1 MAGKPKSG
9 SARATKKTRRPR
21 LRVALT
27 GANNPVIARLA
38 SRLDQDPNVESVVL
52 FDVIRPVGKLER
64 ARFVNVDLTLPEAPE
79 IVFDVLKEEKIT
91 TFVHGSFL
99 ANPARDPVWAHEL
112 ETIGSMHALDACA
125 AAKVKHVILKSTTM
139 VYGAHHDNPAFL
151 TEEHPLR
158 GNRGSR
164 WVRDKVE
171 ADLQFQRFGTEHP
184 STVVTVARLATV
196 LAPSVTHYVAR
207 YLARPVVPVMAGY
220 DPLMQFLDLEDAA
233 RALRTIIEKRP
244 RGVFNIA
251 PRDVLPLSSV
261 LRIGRRVP
269 IPISHPLVY
278 SLAGIL
284 WRGQMVDVPPRFLHY
299 FRYAWNVDAELAQ
312 SELDLSALWT
322 TRDVVTRFYEGEGKP
337 MNSGDDFKVE
347 AS

>member
-1 MAGKPKSG
+1 MAGKTTGRSKSK
-9 SARATKKTRRPR
+9 SKKTQRPR
-21 LRVALT
+21 LRIALT
-27 GANNPVIARLA
+27 GANNPVISRLA

-52 FDVIRPVGKLER
+52 FDVIRPVGKMER
-64 ARFVNVDLTLPEAPE
+64 ARFVNVDLTLPEAPTILSE
-79 IVFDVLKEEKIT
+79 VMREEKVT

-151 TEEHPLR
+151 TETHPLR

-164 WVRDKVE
+164 WVRDKLE
-171 ADLQFQRFGTEHP
+171 ADLQFQRFGTENP
-184 STVVTVARLATV
+184 NTVVTVARLATV

-233 RALRTIIEKRP
+233 RALLKIIEKRP
-244 RGVFNIA
+244 KGVFNIA

-261 LRIGRRVP
+261 LRIGRRIP

-278 SLAGIL
+278 SLGGIL

-299 FRYAWNVDAELAQ
+299 FRYAWNVDAELAKSQ
-312 SELDLSALWT
+312 FGLSALWT
-322 TRDVVTRFYEGEGKP
+322 TRDVVTRFYEGDTRSEDAHTEFEEDKR
-337 MNSGDDFKVE
+337 
-347 AS
+347 